1 MIDIIQINILKLLNI
16 FLISKKISKKINH
29 FYVNKA
35 IKTVKKLKLAKK
47 NNLSSKQ
54 IKDILYDS
62 GIRLDIKN
70 EKFYIKLLDLI
81 TSQINLSENRDYIK
95 NQLKIN
101 KFDYVGLRTWLRLR
115 DLFYIKLELVLG
127 GICRKKA
134 VDYALKSK
142 TNYLLT
148 RKDKFRAK
156 LDFATSAKEI
166 GSYLKK
172 NPIEHKFYHKDLN
185 KFMSSLH
192 NINFNIKNYEKS
204 IEKNKFYEILDN
216 KSVAIVGPAKT
227 DQKNAQEI
235 DAFDTVVRLNYTH
248 VGKNLDEFYKGFKTD
263 ISYFS
268 GEQVDYLIEKKNGQL
283 PNDIKLACIKD
294 NNMNRKKILEQF
306 NPNKPIKR
314 ITNYNMFT
322 FYSSLNILPLVLLDI
337 LEANVKRIKIF
348 HSDMFLTKIRSPGY
362 YPKEFNLG
370 QKIDLK
376 SFLDHDP
383 MSQHEILKK
392 LNSHK
397 KITGDEKF
405 DKVMKLDTYEY
416 LKKLEET
423 YREY

>member
-16 FLISKKISKKINH
+16 FFISKKLSNKINR
-29 FYVNKA
+29 FYVEKA
-35 IKTVKKLKLAKK
+35 LKTLKKLKLAKK
-47 NNLSSKQ
+47 NNLPSRQ
-54 IKDILYDS
+54 INDILYAS
-62 GIRLDIKN
+62 GIRLDIKD

-81 TSQINLSENRDYIK
+81 TTQINSSKNRDYIK

-115 DLFYIKLELVLG
+115 DLFYLNLELVLG

-134 VDYALKSK
+134 VDYVLRSK
-142 TNYLLT
+142 TNNFLT

-156 LDFATSAKEI
+156 LDFAISTKEI

-172 NPIEHKFYHKDLN
+172 NPFEHKFYHKDLN
-185 KFMSSLH
+185 KFMSSLL
-192 NINFNIKNYEKS
+192 NIKSNIKNYEKN
-204 IEKNKFYEILDN
+204 IKKNKFYEILDN

-248 VGKNLDEFYKGFKTD
+248 VGKNLDKFYKGFKTD
-263 ISYFS
+263 ISYLS
-268 GEQVDYLIEKKNGQL
+268 GEQAEYLIEKKNSQL

-294 NNMNRKKILEQF
+294 NSMNRKKILEKF
-306 NPNKPIKR
+306 NPNKPIDT

-322 FYSSLNILPLVLLDI
+322 FYSSLSFLPLVLLDI
-337 LEANVKRIKIF
+337 LEAKVKRIKIF
-348 HSDMFLTKIRSPGY
+348 HSDMFLTINRSPGY

-392 LNSHK
+392 LYSHK
-397 KITGDEKF
+397 KITGDNKF
-405 DKVMKLDTYEY
+405 DQVMKLDTYEY

-423 YREY
+423 YR